1 MQKEKSLVLEILR
14 QDSGLKMGLFE
25 AEDYISTL
33 RHYTDVSVSFTEIE
47 SLCTE
52 LAVILNKV
60 DRGGN
65 LGPDALKQL
74 TKIGSLLWSHLFSR
88 QIKERLKKTGILDLV
103 LSIDEELVNIPW
115 ELLYDGA
122 NFLCLNFNLGR
133 VVRAKTESSPVQYR
147 SFSSAP
153 KMLILANPTNDLKS
167 AYLEGLNIKNQ
178 FERRRNNV
186 RIDFKST
193 LIDRLYVK
201 KNLQDYDIMHFAGH
215 CEYDESSPSR
225 SGWVLSDGR
234 FTVQDILGIGPDV
247 SLPSLIFSNACHSA
261 AESVNIPESDYQKK
275 AYSLAAAFLFSGV
288 RHYIGTIRRVEDTAS
303 LSFAQEFYLHL
314 VSGKPI
320 GEALR
325 LARIKLIREHGI
337 MSIHWASHLL
347 YGNPG
352 FVFFKSQALPQL
364 RKTKKI
370 VHLSK
375 KVLGMVSGSL
385 LLIFL
390 GGFLYF
396 WLPSKNP
403 SNYYLLMQS
412 KKMFSRGDNSGAIA
426 LCNKITAKDAS
437 FLAVYPVLA
446 EAYQRSG
453 DRENALKYYFE
464 YARFSEKKNDF
475 RHLAASFTEIGWNYH
490 LQGEYA
496 KAFEYYDKAINLSR
510 ENKDKLNEARALRK
524 LAVWYIDKKND
535 DKALELLTKS
545 SEINRSRQNI
555 YEYKYNL
562 ACDYF
567 DMGLVFI
574 NKNDYESA
582 KEFYEKS
589 RVIFEKLK
597 LRNELSDYYFNLGE
611 IYLIE
616 KQFQK
621 AQDSYLR
628 GLKIDEAQNNKVG
641 MACDYNMIGE
651 LYVEMDNWSEA
662 EKYFMRSVSISKEI
676 NVRPELA
683 GAFYSLGLLYKKM
696 GKKNKVREYWRQA
709 QEIYKAIDESKYQEI
724 KKELLALNNPV
735 D

>member
-1 MQKEKSLVLEILR
+1 MQKEKALILEIFR

-25 AEDYISTL
+25 ADDFVSTL
-33 RHYTDVSVSFTEIE
+33 RHYANVHVLFTEID
-47 SLCTE
+47 SLCSE
-52 LAVILNKV
+52 LAVALNKV
-60 DRGGN
+60 DRNGN
-65 LGPDALKQL
+65 LDPDALKQL
-74 TKIGSLLWSHLFSR
+74 TKVGSLLWSHLFSR
-88 QIKERLKKTGILDLV
+88 QIKEKLKNSGIFDLV

-115 ELLYDGA
+115 ELLYDGT

-133 VVRAKTESSPVQYR
+133 VVRTKSENSPVQYR

-167 AYLEGLNIKNQ
+167 AYIEGLNIKNQ
-178 FERRRNNV
+178 FERKRNNV

-193 LIDRLYVK
+193 LINRLYVK

-215 CEYDESSPSR
+215 CEYEESNPSA

-247 SLPSLIFSNACHSA
+247 QLPSLIFSNACHSA
-261 AESVNIPESDYQKK
+261 FPGASLPEADYQKK
-275 AYSLAAAFLFSGV
+275 AYSLAAAFLLSGV
-288 RHYIGTIRRVEDTAS
+288 RHYIGTIRRIEDTAS
-303 LSFAQEFYLHL
+303 LSFAQEFYSHL
-314 VSGKPI
+314 VFGKPI
-320 GEALR
+320 GESLR
-325 LARIKLIREHGI
+325 LARIKLIKDRGI

-352 FVFFKSQALPQL
+352 FVFFKSQAKAEPKRPKITFRLP
-364 RKTKKI
+364 
-370 VHLSK
+370 K
-375 KVLGMVSGSL
+375 KVIGAVSAGF

-390 GGFLYF
+390 GVFLYF

-403 SNYYLLMQS
+403 NNYFLLAQS
-412 KKMFSRGDNSGAIA
+412 KKMFSVGDNKGVIA
-426 LCNKITAKDAS
+426 LGNKITSKDPD
-437 FLAVYPVLA
+437 FLAAYPVLA

-464 YARFSEKKNDF
+464 YARFSEKKNDK

-510 ENKDKLNEARALRK
+510 QNKDKLNEARALRK

-545 SEINRSRQNI
+545 SEINRSRQHA
-555 YEYKYNL
+555 YEHKYNL

-582 KEFYEKS
+582 KEFYDKS
-589 RVIFEKLK
+589 RRLFEKLK
-597 LRNELSDYYFNLGE
+597 LKNELNDYYFNLGE
-611 IYLIE
+611 IYVAQ

-621 AQDSYLR
+621 ALDSYMQ
-628 GLKIDEAQNNKVG
+628 GLKIDERQNNKVG
-641 MACDYNMIGE
+641 LACDYNMIGE

-662 EKYFMRSVSISKEI
+662 EKYFMRSSNMSKEI
-676 NVRPELA
+676 NARPELA
-683 GAFYSLGLLYKKM
+683 GAYYNLGLLYKKM

-709 QEIYKAIDESKYQEI
+709 QEIYKAIDESMYQEI

-735 D
+735 Y